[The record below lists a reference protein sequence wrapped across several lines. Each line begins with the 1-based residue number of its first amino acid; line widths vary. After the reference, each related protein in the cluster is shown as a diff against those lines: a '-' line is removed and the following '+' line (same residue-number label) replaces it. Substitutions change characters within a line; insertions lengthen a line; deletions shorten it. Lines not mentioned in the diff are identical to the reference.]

1 MVKGAMLLRR
11 VLLSLLCALAL
22 FCAGCGEEYPYFS
35 CDIRVE
41 ECQDE
46 IYTGVAEFMG
56 ADPDM
61 RPPIRTIGLDQF
73 ERELR
78 DVDEEYFA
86 GDDAWT
92 RSLKLMGFLEEEAD
106 SFVEDLIQDRLT
118 YSAAYYCGVESGPW
132 ICPVTPLITVI
143 DRGGSTQEATWYL
156 VHEVVHAIQEDQF
169 GLSGIVDGTTED
181 ELLILHSIVEGD
193 ASHFEEAWMHAVS
206 GMPID
211 GRARW
216 DELHANRRRWL
227 LDAAGDSTFSFQTL
241 VGSFPYAIGFE
252 FMTGVILDAGLEGRA
267 AVWGSPPSSSLA
279 IMWGHEPPYAL
290 SNPEVAHPAPPPE
303 YEFVFEDRMGAWYL
317 FVFLR
322 RLDVSEDIAWKQ
334 ALAWAGDNFTVYRD
348 GTSIAATWRIR
359 FHSGSRDIAAAVASS
374 VNRPNSV
381 TDAAAFADGSDVYII
396 ATENGSLESWDVF

>member
-1 MVKGAMLLRR
+1 
-11 VLLSLLCALAL
+11 
-22 FCAGCGEEYPYFS
+22 
-35 CDIRVE
+35 
-41 ECQDE
+41 
-46 IYTGVAEFMG
+46 
-56 ADPDM
+56 
-61 RPPIRTIGLDQF
+61 
-73 ERELR
+73 
-78 DVDEEYFA
+78 
-86 GDDAWT
+86 
-92 RSLKLMGFLEEEAD
+92 
-106 SFVEDLIQDRLT
+106 
-118 YSAAYYCGVESGPW
+118 
-132 ICPVTPLITVI
+132 
-143 DRGGSTQEATWYL
+143 
-156 VHEVVHAIQEDQF
+156 
-169 GLSGIVDGTTED
+169 
-181 ELLILHSIVEGD
+181 
-193 ASHFEEAWMHAVS
+193 MHAVS

-396 ATENGSLESWDVF
+396 ATENGSLEGWDVF